1 MFFHLRPSSSSS
13 SRTSSDTSFSSNN
26 CHIPTIT
33 RPTLAVLHELVVR
46 DLDEISSAGFNHQ
59 RRIQRAPFRIPR
71 PILTIPRPIIRVPTN
86 NSLWTPDVRPTCM
99 RQTSRSS
106 SPSLFTHHS
115 DRPLY
120 QNLPPTTPTPPPPP
134 PPSIPPIPSIPIQYQ
149 IGPPPAFRQFI
160 PSPIARPIKQKKILR
175 EKPPGLFT
183 TLSAGGFNTIVALIY
198 LIFLLALPIAKL
210 VLGILYVN
218 ECPVNRNI
226 PLYTIVAGA
235 CGLAI
240 VILLL
245 LSSACTYYRSVSNL
259 KKSTHKFL
267 ICISAFSRGIQGTL
281 AIFLFIWFIF
291 GNIWVFNAR
300 YRVRTDKPNDINY
313 CQPTLYWF
321 AFYVLIFT
329 YVYAIF
335 TCCIKFCVSFFCCGA
350 CDIWHKAFS

>member
-1 MFFHLRPSSSSS
+1 MFFHLHPSSSSS
-13 SRTSSDTSFSSNN
+13 SSSSRISSDTSFSSNN
-26 CHIPTIT
+26 YHIPTIT
-33 RPTLAVLHELVVR
+33 RPTLAVLHELIVR
-46 DLDEISSAGFNHQ
+46 DLDEISSADFNHQ
-59 RRIQRAPFRIPR
+59 RPMQRAPFRIPR
-71 PILTIPRPIIRVPTN
+71 PILTIPRPIIHVPTN
-86 NSLWTPDVRPTCM
+86 NSLWTPDVRPTCIHE
-99 RQTSRSS
+99 TSRSS
-106 SPSLFTHHS
+106 SPSLLARHS

-134 PPSIPPIPSIPIQYQ
+134 IPPIPIQYQ

-160 PSPIARPIKQKKILR
+160 PISIARPIKQKKFLR
-175 EKPPGLFT
+175 EKSPGLFT
-183 TLSAGGFNTIVALIY
+183 TLSAGGFNTLAALIY
-198 LIFLLALPIAKL
+198 LTFLLALPIAKL
-210 VLGILYVN
+210 VLGILYVK
-218 ECPVNRNI
+218 ECPINRNI

-245 LSSACTYYRSVSNL
+245 LSSACTYYRSMSNA
-259 KKSTHKFL
+259 KKSTHRFL
-267 ICISAFSRGIQGTL
+267 IFTIAFFRGIQGAL

-300 YRVRTDKPNDINY
+300 YRVQTDKPNDTNY
-313 CQPTLYWF
+313 CNATLYWF

-335 TCCIKFCVSFFCCGA
+335 TYCIKFCVNFFCCGA